1 MTFVIS
7 MPTLMLIACACAT
20 IGFGGGAIVCR
31 LVHG

>member
-7 MPTLMLIACACAT
+7 KSTLLLLACACAT

-31 LVHG
+31 ILHG